1 MSLAGKTLFI
11 SGASRGIGLA
21 IALRAA
27 RDGANVAVAAKTAE
41 PHPKLPGTIYT
52 AADEIEKAGGKALPL
67 VCDIRFEEQVADAVE
82 KTAVRFGGIDICVN
96 NASAISL
103 TGTLATDMK
112 RFDLMQQ
119 INARGTYLVSRTCI
133 PHLKRAANPHVLMLS
148 PPLDMDAKW
157 FRGHT
162 AYTMAKF
169 GMSMCVLG
177 MAAEFADD
185 GIAFNALWPRTGV
198 ATAAIRNALAGD
210 EGMKHC
216 RTTDVLSDAAYLI
229 FNKPAKSFT
238 GRFLIDD
245 NFLAENGVTDFD
257 KYRVDPTK
265 DLMPD
270 FFVPDSVPP
279 PAGVSL
285 KASKSA

>member
-11 SGASRGIGLA
+11 SGASRGIGLS

-27 RDGANVAVAAKTAE
+27 KDGANIAIAAKTAE
-41 PHPKLPGTIYT
+41 PNPKLPGTIYT
-52 AADEIEKAGGKALPL
+52 AAEEIEKTGGKALPL
-67 VCDIRFEEQVADAVE
+67 VCDIRFEEQVVDAVE
-82 KTAVRFGGIDICVN
+82 KTVARFGGIDICVN

-103 TGTLATDMK
+103 TGTLQTDMK

-245 NFLAENGVTDFD
+245 NFLAENGVADFD
-257 KYRVDPTK
+257 RYRVDPTK

-270 FFVPDSVPP
+270 FFVPDGIPP
-279 PAGVSL
+279 PPGVSL